1 MDPCGLRPQVYPAP
15 VSVDFLHSVEVERPA
30 PEVFDYIADFENN
43 PRWQGGM
50 RSCRWTSE
58 QRGGAGAT
66 YVQEASFLGKRIET
80 HFRVTEYEAGSRIS
94 IESTQSTFP
103 IQVTRS
109 VEALGEGRCRVTA
122 HVRGQPTG
130 ILKLF
135 SPMVKKSV
143 TKDYANLKSMLEAG

>member
-1 MDPCGLRPQVYPAP
+1 MAL
-15 VSVDFLHSVEVERPA
+15 DFTHSIEIDRPA
-30 PEVFDYIADFENN
+30 GAVFEYVANFENN

-50 RSCRWTSE
+50 AACRWTSPE
-58 QRGGAGAT
+58 TMEVGAT
-66 YVQEASFLGKRIET
+66 YVQEAKFLGRRIDT
-80 HFRVTEYEAGSRIS
+80 HFVVSEFEAGRRIS

-109 VEALGEGRCRVTA
+109 VEPLGQGRCRVTA

-135 SPMVKKSV
+135 SGMVKKSIR
-143 TKDYANLKSMLEAG
+143 KDYGQLKAALESEDQWMRS